1 MGPVLAPDID
11 RARFKVDFNRGW
23 EQKYYVR
30 TSSFVPTRPDRAF
43 RCTLPSSSTWLSH
56 SVSFIRIPMIR
67 SLWVT
72 RAHVVA
78 RRSGMRDSSRKR
90 PRLPEPDARQLE
102 ELEEARR
109 RIALKQIDLDA
120 ARGRFD
126 AALFES
132 YPEPPEEGG
141 PRQLK
146 ERLIGYGKELD
157 SGIAAGSAVD
167 GAATILRAVL
177 EEHGVVVPE
186 RPAAS
191 SPPKKKKK

>member
-1 MGPVLAPDID
+1 
-11 RARFKVDFNRGW
+11 
-23 EQKYYVR
+23 
-30 TSSFVPTRPDRAF
+30 
-43 RCTLPSSSTWLSH
+43 
-56 SVSFIRIPMIR
+56 
-67 SLWVT
+67 
-72 RAHVVA
+72 
-78 RRSGMRDSSRKR
+78 MRDSSRKR

-177 EEHGVVVPE
+177 GILEERGVVVPE

-191 SPPKKKKK
+191 SPPKKKKKKK